1 MDISVSASRDAAQG
15 RIRAATY
22 RPEIDSLRA
31 LAVIAVMLSH
41 WVPSFPRPLNWGLAS
56 VFVFFVISGYVIT
69 RGLLKEKA
77 AGGINIPAFYWRRA
91 VRIWPVYYLSIAFIY
106 FVWPGFTNGG
116 MTWHMLFMSNAL
128 FAIKG
133 EFLFPIHFWSLSVE
147 EQFYLFWPLLMLLP
161 ARHLTKVCVAMLI
174 VSPLSRWYFAAALH
188 NLPASYFALNSNLD
202 CLSAGALLAIL
213 ERERISVPSW
223 VGVAGAA
230 LLAALTFAGVM
241 GVHAAGDW
249 PMATV
254 FAAISAWLISWLD
267 RTPAAAAMLVNP
279 ALGYIGKISY
289 GIYIYHLLV
298 GNYLLRTSI
307 GKQSP
312 WAFAIISIGATVAIA
327 SVSWHFIE
335 RPILSIKTRRR
346 LTT

>member
-41 WVPSFPRPLNWGLAS
+41 WVPSFPRPLNWGLAG

-106 FVWPGFTNGG
+106 FVWPGFTSGG
-116 MTWHMLFMSNAL
+116 VLWHVFFLSSIL
-128 FAIKG
+128 SSIKG
-133 EFLFPIHFWSLSVE
+133 QFLFPIHFWSLSVE
-147 EQFYLFWPLLMLLP
+147 ELFYLFWPLLMLLP
-161 ARHLTKVCVAMLI
+161 DRHLGKICIAMLV
-174 VSPLSRWYFAAALH
+174 VSPLSRWYFADQLH
-188 NLPASYFALNSNLD
+188 NFPASYFAPTGNLD
-202 CLSAGALLAIL
+202 CLAAGAMLAMAEHRGKAIPNW
-213 ERERISVPSW
+213 I
-223 VGVAGAA
+223 GI
-230 LLAALTFAGVM
+230 AGVLM
-241 GVHAAGDW
+241 LASLAFASRAGLHTAGDW
-249 PMATV
+249 PMATS
-254 FAAISAWLISWLD
+254 FAAISAWLICWLG
-267 RTPAAAAMLVNP
+267 RTPSAAAITCIP
-279 ALGYIGKISY
+279 ALQYIGKISY

-298 GNYLLRTSI
+298 GDYILRTMV

-312 WAFAIISIGATVAIA
+312 WVFAIVSMAATVAIA
-327 SVSWHFIE
+327 SVSWLLIE
-335 RPILSIKTRRR
+335 KPLLALKRIRS
-346 LTT
+346 TTM